1 MAGESELQ
9 KAVDKLI
16 AREPGWKEFTKKAP
30 LGAKP
35 GATSTGRP
43 ASAGKGVQE
52 FVEADATLRE
62 YYDWR
67 SAVSSDG
74 LWSIEYRE
82 PKKLVLIGGGSIQF
96 DEPPTL

>member
-16 AREPGWKEFTKKAP
+16 QREPRWKEFAKKPAI
-30 LGAKP
+30 GAKP

-43 ASAGKGVQE
+43 ASDGNGAQDLI
-52 FVEADATLRE
+52 EADATQRE
-62 YYDWR
+62 YYEWR

-82 PKKLVLIGGGSIQF
+82 LKKIVLVGNGSIQLQ
-96 DEPPTL
+96 EPPPL